1 MKLLNYEQKKKEAKE
16 AILAAIESGKD
27 EDVSTALEG
36 MFGCVYEK
44 IQADFEE
51 YKETQDEKVLA
62 SRGYRQLT
70 KDEKAFYNAI
80 VKSVKSANPKQ
91 VLLDEI
97 PDGEM
102 PTTIVDDIY
111 KEIKSEHPLLEK
123 INFRFVGFITKWIL
137 SDSTSNKAIWG
148 EVTDEITAEIKGGLK
163 EIDIT
168 QNKLSAF
175 ILIPKGLVDMGL
187 TFLDTYAREILTETI
202 QLGLEE
208 GAVSG
213 NGVKCPIGMTR
224 KIEEGTPHDDVN
236 GYPEKEAI
244 KMKSFSPKEYGS
256 ALSIIAKTEKGKSRK
271 FEEVLL
277 VCNMSDYLSKIMPA
291 TTAKQSDG
299 TYRNNIFPFPTDV
312 VVSEAIPEGKAV
324 IGIAK
329 EYNLLLGGNKEGTFA
344 YDDSTKFLEDMR
356 AYLMKLYASGRAY
369 DNTCFILV
377 DISELEEY
385 YPTVKN
391 VEATVPVA

>member
-1 MKLLNYEQKKKEAKE
+1 MELLNYEQRKKEAVE
-16 AILAAIESGKD
+16 AVLTAIESGKD
-27 EDVSTALEG
+27 EDVSAALGG
-36 MFGCVYEK
+36 MYECIFEK
-44 IQADFEE
+44 IKVDFED
-51 YKETQDEKVLA
+51 YKEIQDEKVLA

-70 KDEKAFYNAI
+70 KDEKKFYNAI
-80 VKSVKSANPKQ
+80 IKSVKSSNPQQ
-91 VLLDEI
+91 VLMDDI
-97 PDGEM
+97 PDGAF

-137 SDSTSNKAIWG
+137 SDSTSNKAVWG

-168 QNKLSAF
+168 QNKLSAY
-175 ILIPKGLVDMGL
+175 ILIPKGLIEMGV
-187 TFLDTYAREILTETI
+187 TFLDAYAREILTETI

-208 GAVSG
+208 GVVSG
-213 NGVKCPIGMTR
+213 NGVKSPIGMTR
-224 KIEEGTPHDDVN
+224 EIKQETAHDEVN
-236 GYPEKEAI
+236 GYPEKKAV
-244 KMKSFSPKEYGS
+244 KLTSFSPKEYGNV
-256 ALSIIAKTEKGKSRK
+256 LSNIAKTEKGKSRK

-277 VCNMSDYLSKIMPA
+277 ICNMSDYLSKIMPA

-324 IGIAK
+324 LGIAK
-329 EYNLLLGGNKEGTFA
+329 EYNLFLGGNKEGNFT

-356 AYLMKLYASGRAY
+356 AYLMKLYAAGRAY
-369 DNTCFILV
+369 DNNCFILV

-385 YPTVKN
+385 YPTVKT
-391 VEATVPVA
+391 VEEIPSA